1 MALPGDTGTADSLP
15 GASVVG
21 EMAELT
27 QAHDW
32 STTPLGAMATWPASL
47 QIIVG
52 IMMASGFPMAV
63 RWGPDFVLIY
73 NELRAALIDEA

>member
-1 MALPGDTGTADSLP
+1 MALPGDTVTADLLP

-32 STTPLGAMATWPASL
+32 STTPLGAMATWPAS
-47 QIIVG
+47 
-52 IMMASGFPMAV
+52 P
-63 RWGPDFVLIY
+63 
-73 NELRAALIDEA
+73 